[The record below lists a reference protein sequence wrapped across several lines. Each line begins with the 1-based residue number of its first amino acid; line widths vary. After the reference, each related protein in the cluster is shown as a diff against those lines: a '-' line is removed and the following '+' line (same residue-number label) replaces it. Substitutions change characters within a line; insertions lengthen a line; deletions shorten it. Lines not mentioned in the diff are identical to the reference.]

1 MDLPPSGWYPDPY
14 GAPGLLRWWDGAAW
28 TEHTYSEAVRP
39 EAPYSE
45 ALRSVALR
53 SGALHSGAEPTRAG
67 PAVTAIEPAVTAM
80 ELAVTTVEPA
90 ATSVDRVVL
99 SATRPPSGPRTS
111 PQPAIPVDYA
121 NGTQLM
127 PVDRSGFTGGD
138 GRRRQ
143 VLLTAGL
150 TGAAVAAVAVIA
162 VVVSNMNASA
172 PPAPANLLT
181 APATVAASASSQAA
195 TTPAAS
201 PSPTVTAAVTDS
213 TTGLVYQQ
221 LPAPWAGGCPG
232 TLNPQAFTWTS
243 GEAAPAGTIN
253 NGQATWYGEACSGP
267 LPAQYGYNGTADL
280 QNVTNTL
287 ANAFNGAYYG
297 ALPHNF
303 AETGNEPIAVSG
315 HPGWEIKFTQTYTA
329 PQPGQAFTTEA
340 GAVVVTDPGTGA
352 APEVFFVSVPANL
365 NEAYADA
372 LVASLQMPSPPQPA
386 ASASPAASVSPGTP
400 AATTPP
406 PSPGNQGGN
415 NN

>member
-14 GAPGLLRWWDGAAW
+14 GAPGLLRWWDGVAW
-28 TEHTYSEAVRP
+28 TEHTYSEAVHP
-39 EAPYSE
+39 EALHPE
-45 ALRSVALR
+45 ALHPEAQ
-53 SGALHSGAEPTRAG
+53 PTTAG
-67 PAVTAIEPAVTAM
+67 SAVTAIEPAVTAL
-80 ELAVTTVEPA
+80 ELAVTTAGPA
-90 ATSVDRVVL
+90 ATSVDPVVL

-121 NGTQLM
+121 NGTQVLPM
-127 PVDRSGFTGGD
+127 DGSGFTGGD

-162 VVVSNMNASA
+162 VVISNMNASA
-172 PPAPANLLT
+172 PPTPANLLT
-181 APATVAASASSQAA
+181 APATVAASASSLAA

-201 PSPTVTAAVTDS
+201 PSPTATTAVTDS
-213 TTGLVYQQ
+213 TSGLAYQQ
-221 LPAPWAGGCPG
+221 LPAPWAAGCPG
-232 TLNPQAFTWTS
+232 TLNPQAFTWTA
-243 GEAAPAGTIN
+243 GESASAGTIN
-253 NGQATWYGEACSGP
+253 NGQAPWYGEACSGP
-267 LPAQYGYNGTADL
+267 LPAQYGYTGTADL
-280 QNVTNTL
+280 QNVATTL
-287 ANAFNGAYYG
+287 ANGFNGAYYG

-303 AETGNEPIAVSG
+303 AETGNQPIAVSG

-352 APEVFFVSVPANL
+352 APEVFFVSVPSNL
-365 NEAYADA
+365 NEASADA

-386 ASASPAASVSPGTP
+386 APASPAASVSPGAP
-400 AATTPP
+400 AATAPP
-406 PSPGNQGGN
+406 PAPGNQGGN